1 MVYKSFNNIMRE
13 YMDYSDNDTIQTIIE
28 ASNKGSAGQAQLL
41 TALTSKL
48 YDLIVAKADKIDYSS
63 ITRSR
68 GDITKID
75 HYDQLL
81 ECIDTIKSIVV
92 AYKQN
97 SLPVD
102 TVKTTIDN
110 LKSRTALFKKA
121 YVMNNNLLVM
131 TYNSIAL
138 AVVNSVSLM
147 IATCIEF
154 IKNPQDL
161 TFQMALD
168 VAAYNKAEHNV
179 LFINLVKFN
188 DACKDGDFDKAADGL
203 MKNGIKIKKEA
214 AFVPK
219 EDKPFLSDT
228 GCDDDDEDNIKDG
241 LSDDTV
247 VIHDRDDVTTES
259 VGAILGTVVAV
270 ATILPIVLS
279 LIIPILRDLTYY
291 WFFLSQKV
299 SDFFATQADLLEM
312 NAYQMQVGSDRPDS
326 EKKKIYDKQMKI
338 VAKFRTISNK
348 WAIDSNNAQKKADKL
363 ASDEARK
370 YATSDL
376 GDSQGSYNSG
386 HDGSNGYD
394 PTQDNGDGSI
404 LF

>member
-102 TVKTTIDN
+102 TVKTAIDN

-131 TYNSIAL
+131 
-138 AVVNSVSLM
+138 
-147 IATCIEF
+147 
-154 IKNPQDL
+154 
-161 TFQMALD
+161 
-168 VAAYNKAEHNV
+168 
-179 LFINLVKFN
+179 
-188 DACKDGDFDKAADGL
+188 
-203 MKNGIKIKKEA
+203 
-214 AFVPK
+214 
-219 EDKPFLSDT
+219 
-228 GCDDDDEDNIKDG
+228 
-241 LSDDTV
+241 
-247 VIHDRDDVTTES
+247 
-259 VGAILGTVVAV
+259 
-270 ATILPIVLS
+270 
-279 LIIPILRDLTYY
+279 
-291 WFFLSQKV
+291 
-299 SDFFATQADLLEM
+299 
-312 NAYQMQVGSDRPDS
+312 
-326 EKKKIYDKQMKI
+326 
-338 VAKFRTISNK
+338 
-348 WAIDSNNAQKKADKL
+348 
-363 ASDEARK
+363 
-370 YATSDL
+370 
-376 GDSQGSYNSG
+376 
-386 HDGSNGYD
+386 
-394 PTQDNGDGSI
+394 
-404 LF
+404 